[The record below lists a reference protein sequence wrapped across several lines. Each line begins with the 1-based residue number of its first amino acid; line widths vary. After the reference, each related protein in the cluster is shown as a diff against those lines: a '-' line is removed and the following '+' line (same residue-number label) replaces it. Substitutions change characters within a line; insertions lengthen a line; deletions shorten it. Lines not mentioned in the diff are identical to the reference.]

1 MSHTIL
7 DQLSDYADW
16 LIQEERSAATA
27 EKYLRSLRR
36 FALWLN
42 ERPLCKTNVLA
53 WRAHLQEKG
62 YAPGTIN
69 TMLAALHSYFRFA
82 EITDCSVKYLRVQ
95 RTLFRDSDRALSLDD
110 YHRLVRAAH
119 STGQHQLA
127 LIIETI
133 CATGIRVSELR
144 HITTEAL
151 ANGRADITLKGKI
164 RVILLPRP
172 LCKKLT
178 HFAAKNKTVSGEI
191 FLTRNGRSLS
201 RKQIWAEMKSL
212 ARLAHVAASKVF
224 PHNLRHL
231 FARVYYKATRDV
243 AQLADVLGHSSIE
256 TTRIY
261 LIATGAEHMRN
272 LENLQLVQRE

>member
-151 ANGRADITLKGKI
+151 ANGRADIALKGKI
-164 RVILLPRP
+164 RPSFSP
-172 LCKKLT
+172 A
-178 HFAAKNKTVSGEI
+178 HSSASFAATLAKIRSPTAPFSAPWVENPAQDTRSGP
-191 FLTRNGRSLS
+191 R
-201 RKQIWAEMKSL
+201 
-212 ARLAHVAASKVF
+212 
-224 PHNLRHL
+224 
-231 FARVYYKATRDV
+231 
-243 AQLADVLGHSSIE
+243 
-256 TTRIY
+256 
-261 LIATGAEHMRN
+261 
-272 LENLQLVQRE
+272 

>member
-82 EITDCSVKYLRVQ
+82 DITDCSVKYLRVQ
-95 RTLFRDSDRALSLDD
+95 RSLFRDSDRALSLDD
-110 YHRLVRAAH
+110 YHRLVRAAY
-119 STGQHQLA
+119 SIGQHQLA

-272 LENLQLVQRE
+272 LENLQFVQRE

>member
-82 EITDCSVKYLRVQ
+82 DITDCSVKYLRVQ
-95 RTLFRDSDRALSLDD
+95 RSLFRDSDRALSLDD
-110 YHRLVRAAH
+110 
-119 STGQHQLA
+119 
-127 LIIETI
+127 
-133 CATGIRVSELR
+133 
-144 HITTEAL
+144 
-151 ANGRADITLKGKI
+151 
-164 RVILLPRP
+164 
-172 LCKKLT
+172 
-178 HFAAKNKTVSGEI
+178 
-191 FLTRNGRSLS
+191 
-201 RKQIWAEMKSL
+201 
-212 ARLAHVAASKVF
+212 
-224 PHNLRHL
+224 
-231 FARVYYKATRDV
+231 
-243 AQLADVLGHSSIE
+243 
-256 TTRIY
+256 
-261 LIATGAEHMRN
+261 
-272 LENLQLVQRE
+272 

>member
-1 MSHTIL
+1 
-7 DQLSDYADW
+7 
-16 LIQEERSAATA
+16 
-27 EKYLRSLRR
+27 
-36 FALWLN
+36 
-42 ERPLCKTNVLA
+42 
-53 WRAHLQEKG
+53 
-62 YAPGTIN
+62 
-69 TMLAALHSYFRFA
+69 MLAALHSYFRFA
-82 EITDCSVKYLRVQ
+82 DITDCSVKYLRVQ
-95 RTLFRDSDRALSLDD
+95 RSLFRDSDRALSLDD
-110 YHRLVRAAH
+110 YHRLVRAAY
-119 STGQHQLA
+119 SIGQHQLA

>member
-27 EKYLRSLRR
+27 EKYLHSLRR

-95 RTLFRDSDRALSLDD
+95 RSPLS
-110 YHRLVRAAH
+110 RQR
-119 STGQHQLA
+119 
-127 LIIETI
+127 
-133 CATGIRVSELR
+133 
-144 HITTEAL
+144 
-151 ANGRADITLKGKI
+151 
-164 RVILLPRP
+164 PRP
-172 LCKKLT
+172 QPRRLPQ
-178 HFAAKNKTVSGEI
+178 
-191 FLTRNGRSLS
+191 TRPRCL
-201 RKQIWAEMKSL
+201 
-212 ARLAHVAASKVF
+212 
-224 PHNLRHL
+224 
-231 FARVYYKATRDV
+231 
-243 AQLADVLGHSSIE
+243 
-256 TTRIY
+256 
-261 LIATGAEHMRN
+261 
-272 LENLQLVQRE
+272 